1 LTQNDD
7 PKVKVTER
15 ARDRGYWTPID
26 LAEMSGLSGARIR
39 QLLAEG
45 TVRGD
50 KAGPFWTIP
59 YREGRRWLSER
70 ELTAA

>member
-1 LTQNDD
+1 M
-7 PKVKVTER
+7 
-15 ARDRGYWTPID
+15 D

-45 TVRGD
+45 RVRGD

-70 ELTAA
+70 ELAAV